1 MKNFSGFD
9 FDDDVHIDL
18 TPLID
23 VIFMLVIF
31 FILTMSFAQPVIDIV
46 LPKSTSSEVKKE
58 GQTLDVVIN
67 KQGVILCQDQV
78 MDQDSLRTILRAE
91 PDRPLNI
98 KADREA
104 PFQSFIEV
112 VDAAKAE
119 RGGKFAITT
128 LSE

>member
-31 FILTMSFAQPVIDIV
+31 FILTMSFAQPIIDIV
-46 LPKSTSSEVKKE
+46 LPKSAVSEVKKE

-67 KQGVILCQDQV
+67 KEGVILCRDQV
-78 MDQDSLRTILRAE
+78 VEREELHALLRAE
-91 PDRPLNI
+91 PERPLNI

-128 LSE
+128 LSD

>member
-46 LPKSTSSEVKKE
+46 LPQSTSSEVKKE